1 MTLVGSLQGRGAL
14 QRSRALQRSGDLR
27 RGGALRRR
35 GDLLAYVPLAVATTV
50 AAVTG
55 KPRAHLVTK
64 MLLAPTLA
72 GGVVATRGERSTS
85 RTVTLAT
92 ALVGSGVGDWFMNR
106 SEVAPPESEARR
118 QFMRVGAGAFAVQQ
132 AGLVQLLVGDGVRP
146 RVRPAATVGG
156 VMAGLAALEFSAT
169 GEPDPVLTGYGL
181 LLGSMSA
188 LALSD
193 GAPARR
199 RRSVALGGGLFLVS
213 DAAII
218 VGEHVAKTPRQ
229 RAVVSGIV
237 LSTYTAALALLV
249 HGLRDEPAP

>member
-1 MTLVGSLQGRGAL
+1 MSLTTTLRH
-14 QRSRALQRSGDLR
+14 RA
-27 RGGALRRR
+27 
-35 GDLLAYVPLAVATTV
+35 DLLAYIPLAVVTT
-50 AAVTG
+50 AASVTG
-55 KPRAHLVTK
+55 RERTHLMSK

-72 GGVVATRGERSTS
+72 GGVIATRGERSTS
-85 RTVTLAT
+85 RTATLTT
-92 ALVGSGVGDWFMNR
+92 ALVGSGIGDWFMNR
-106 SEVAPPESEARR
+106 SGVAPPESQARR
-118 QFMRVGAGAFAVQQ
+118 QLVRLGAGAFAIQQ
-132 AGLVQLLVGDGVRP
+132 AGLLRLLVGDGVRP
-146 RVRPAATVGG
+146 RVRPAAAVGG
-156 VMAGLAALEFSAT
+156 VLAGLGALELRAT

-188 LALSD
+188 VSLSD
-193 GAPARR
+193 GGSPRR

-249 HGLRDEPAP
+249 HGLRDEPRTVKPGVA

>member
-1 MTLVGSLQGRGAL
+1 MTLA
-14 QRSRALQRSGDLR
+14 DT
-27 RGGALRRR
+27 LRRR
-35 GDLLAYVPLAVATTV
+35 GDLFAYVPVAVATTV

-55 KPRAHLVTK
+55 RPRAHLVSK

-72 GGVVATRGERSTS
+72 AGVVATRGERSTA
-85 RTVTLAT
+85 RTATLVT
-92 ALVGSGVGDWFMNR
+92 ALVGSGIGDWFMNR
-106 SEVAPPESEARR
+106 SDVAPPQSHARR
-118 QFMRVGAGAFAVQQ
+118 QLMRVGASAFGVQQ
-132 AGLVQLLVGDGVRP
+132 AGLLRLLLTDGVRP
-146 RVRPAATVGG
+146 RAHSATAVGG
-156 VMAGLAALEFSAT
+156 VMAGLGALELSAT

-188 LALSD
+188 LSLSD
-193 GAPARR
+193 GGGPRR

-213 DAAII
+213 DAAIV

-249 HGLRDEPAP
+249 HGLRDEPRTVKPGVA